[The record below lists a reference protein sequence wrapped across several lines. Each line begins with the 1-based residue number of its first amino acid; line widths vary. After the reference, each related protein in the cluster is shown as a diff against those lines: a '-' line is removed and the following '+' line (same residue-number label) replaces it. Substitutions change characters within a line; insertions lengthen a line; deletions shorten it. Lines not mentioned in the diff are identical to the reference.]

1 MGFTGPPALEMGD
14 PAAAP
19 LSSPTEQGSEC
30 PTPGCN
36 SRRGGAG
43 LSLPRGT
50 WGYPAPGTRRSEA
63 PDLAQGAALT
73 RSSALSL
80 RTSSLAAE
88 YGLRDATSQRGQPP
102 PTRPVCSVP
111 SWTSGAL
118 GDRRET
124 PPGRPFLAPPCKQ
137 TRLRFPLPAPAA
149 CKARCRP
156 DPSVSS
162 SVKWGARAPTSR
174 VARRIL

>member
-1 MGFTGPPALEMGD
+1 MPAPREWRAAGEGGPRGSPRPTFLANR
-14 PAAAP
+14 AP
-19 LSSPTEQGSEC
+19 RSKGSRGSLGLPRWRWGTLPRPRSPPTEQGSGC

-50 WGYPAPGTRRSEA
+50 WGYPATGTRRSEA
-63 PDLAQGAALT
+63 PDRAQGAALT

-88 YGLRDATSQRGQPP
+88 YELRDATSQRGQPP

-118 GDRRET
+118 WD
-124 PPGRPFLAPPCKQ
+124 
-137 TRLRFPLPAPAA
+137 
-149 CKARCRP
+149 
-156 DPSVSS
+156 
-162 SVKWGARAPTSR
+162 
-174 VARRIL
+174 